1 MDKSQRMQELVALL
15 NEYAYQYYTL
25 DNPTVADRKSVV

>member
-1 MDKSQRMQELVALL
+1 MEKSERMAELVELL

-25 DNPTVADRKSVV
+25 DNPTVADVEYD